1 MSGFDT
7 LVYQQG
13 LLLGSKTIRR
23 VAGGEKQW
31 SFSFC
36 FTYSFHV
43 WCNFL
48 VISLS
53 DFYFKKETKQF
64 QSNSITGNQMT
75 FKNEKLTNS
84 LLMRYKHIKIW

>member
-1 MSGFDT
+1 MSEFDT

-13 LLLGSKTIRR
+13 LLLGRKTIRR
-23 VAGGEKQW
+23 VAREKQW
-31 SFSFC
+31 SFS

-48 VISLS
+48 VISIS
-53 DFYFKKETKQF
+53 DFYLKKETKQF

-84 LLMRYKHIKIW
+84 LLMRYKNIKIW